1 MTQHPCALHGP
12 ASSSDPTAEAAA
24 AIAPNSGAGL
34 IGGAIFEE
42 FDLKA
47 MRQVLNAVCERLH
60 IHPESDD
67 ARRAALSIIRHA
79 ADGVADPAQLAR
91 VVEAELTRERETS
104 DD

>member
-1 MTQHPCALHGP
+1 LIQHPCALHGP
-12 ASSSDPTAEAAA
+12 ASSSDPNAEAAG
-24 AIAPNSGAGL
+24 IASNSGASL
-34 IGGAIFEE
+34 VGGAIFEE

-60 IHPESDD
+60 IHQESDD

-91 VVEAELTRERETS
+91 VVEAELTPERETS
-104 DD
+104 DE